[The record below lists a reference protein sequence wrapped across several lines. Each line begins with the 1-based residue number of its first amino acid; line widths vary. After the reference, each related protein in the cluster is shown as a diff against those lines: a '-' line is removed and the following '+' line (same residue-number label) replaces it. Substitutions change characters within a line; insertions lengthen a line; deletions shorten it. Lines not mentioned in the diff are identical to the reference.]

1 MSNQQTADVTII
13 GAGIEGASIA
23 RKLSEY
29 KLRVLLI
36 DKNSEVG
43 FGTSKASTANIQV
56 GIGFRGVLRQRL
68 MVLGNKMFDR
78 LVEEI
83 DVPMKRTGRLWVAKN
98 ESEVKT
104 LQKLISDGERI
115 GVGGMEMIDGKE
127 LRKREPNIA
136 KDFIAALY
144 TYRTGVVES
153 YELVPALV
161 ENAQN
166 NGVGL
171 LLDTEVKNIYQKKD
185 KRIVIESDKGSIN
198 SRFVINAAGLGA
210 VKIARM
216 IDEDTLDAR
225 PKREVVL
232 VTDKR
237 LEGIINHSI
246 VHVADGGAYL
256 NPRYPGNITLG
267 MAGVEVDSGDDIDVP
282 EERIQTIIKAIKRVI
297 PIFSSRD
304 IIKFYAGVCA
314 QQPGEDKDFIIEP
327 SKKVHSLINVRVGW
341 GGVTSSQAIAKLVL
355 QMLSKQGLHLI
366 KNPKFDPY
374 RKAIPKVSKLSD
386 VEKKKLIAKDKRYGH
401 IVCRCEHISE
411 GEIVEA
417 IKRGARTLDGIKN
430 RTRAG
435 MGRCQGGFCTPRVLQ
450 ILSRERH
457 LPATEI
463 KVNNDGSEL
472 ALFKT
477 KELLTRKGDF

>member
-1 MSNQQTADVTII
+1 MSTQQTVDVTII

-43 FGTSKASTANIQV
+43 FGTSKATTANIQV

-83 DVPMKRTGRLWVAKN
+83 DVPMKRMGRLWVAKN

-115 GVGGMEMIDGKE
+115 GVDGMEMIDGKE

-153 YELVPALV
+153 YKLVPALV

-166 NGVGL
+166 NGVEL
-171 LLDTEVKNIYQKKD
+171 LLDTEVKNIYQKD

-198 SRFVINAAGLGA
+198 SRFVINAAGLGTA
-210 VKIARM
+210 KIARM
-216 IDEDTLDAR
+216 IDEDTLDAQLN
-225 PKREVVL
+225 REVVL

-237 LEGIINHSI
+237 LNGILNHSI
-246 VHVADGGAYL
+246 VHVGKGNAYL
-256 NPRYPGNITLG
+256 NPRCAGNITLG
-267 MAGVEVDSGDDIDVP
+267 MAGMDVNSDDDIDVP
-282 EERIQTIIKAIKRVI
+282 EERIQAILQAVKIVMPII
-297 PIFSSRD
+297 SSGD
-304 IIKFYAGVCA
+304 IIRFFAGVVA
-314 QQPGEDKDFIIEP
+314 RPPNADRDYIIEP
-327 SKKVHSLINVRVGW
+327 SKRVHSLINVRVGYA
-341 GGVTSSQAIAKLVL
+341 GVTCSQAIAELVL
-355 QMLSKQGLHLI
+355 QILSKQGLHLI

-374 RKAIPKVSKLSD
+374 RKAIPKVSELSD
-386 VEKKKLIAKDKRYGH
+386 AEKKKLIAKDKRYGH

-435 MGRCQGGFCTPRVLQ
+435 MGRCQGGFCTPRVRQ
-450 ILSRERH
+450 IISRELH

-463 KVNNDGSEL
+463 KVNNVGSEL
-472 ALFKT
+472 VLFKT
-477 KELLTRKGDF
+477 KELLTSKEGF

>member
-1 MSNQQTADVTII
+1 
-13 GAGIEGASIA
+13 
-23 RKLSEY
+23 
-29 KLRVLLI
+29 
-36 DKNSEVG
+36 
-43 FGTSKASTANIQV
+43 
-56 GIGFRGVLRQRL
+56 
-68 MVLGNKMFDR
+68 MFDR

-83 DVPMKRTGRLWVAKN
+83 DVPMIRMGRLWVAKN
-98 ESEVKT
+98 ESEVNT
-104 LQKLISDGERI
+104 LQKLISDGGRI
-115 GVGGMEMIDGKE
+115 GVDGMEMIDGKE

-166 NGVGL
+166 NGVEL
-171 LLDTEVKNIYQKKD
+171 LLDTEVKNIYQKD
-185 KRIVIESDKGSIN
+185 KRIVIEFDKGSIN

-216 IDEDTLDAR
+216 IDEDTLDAH

-246 VHVADGGAYL
+246 VHVANGGAYL
-256 NPRYPGNITLG
+256 NPRCSGNITLG
-267 MAGVEVDSGDDIDVP
+267 MAGVEVDSGDDINVP
-282 EERIQTIIKAIKRVI
+282 EERIQTIVKAVKRVI

-304 IIKFYAGVCA
+304 IIKFYAGVCV

-327 SKKVHSLINVRVGW
+327 SEKVHSLINVRVGF
-341 GGVTSSQAIAKLVL
+341 GGVTASQAIAKLVL
-355 QMLSKQGLHLI
+355 QMLSEQGLHLI

-374 RKAIPKVSKLSD
+374 RKAIPKVSELSD
-386 VEKKKLIAKDKRYGH
+386 AEKKKLIAKDKRYGH

-450 ILSRERH
+450 ILSRELH

-472 ALFKT
+472 VLFKT
-477 KELLTRKGDF
+477 KELLTWKEGF